1 MEEPNET
8 ESETDSSEYIVEKIV
23 GHRTHKGCL
32 EYFVKWLS
40 YPEADNT
47 WELPSDLNCD
57 HLIAA
62 YHTQQSVRR
71 PSIVEKIVSH
81 RSLMGNFE
89 YLVKWLNV
97 SEEGNTWEQPS
108 SLVCDHL
115 IAAYNLQ
122 HVVNQDLNDVYEKK
136 AKRLKVDPTPVIDN
150 AFSRGFEAEQILKT
164 FKNGEEISFLI
175 KFRNLEL
182 PQMIKSYVAYVEI
195 PDMVFKHYEKTC
207 TFVTPK

>member
-1 MEEPNET
+1 
-8 ESETDSSEYIVEKIV
+8 
-23 GHRTHKGCL
+23 
-32 EYFVKWLS
+32 
-40 YPEADNT
+40 
-47 WELPSDLNCD
+47 
-57 HLIAA
+57 
-62 YHTQQSVRR
+62 
-71 PSIVEKIVSH
+71 
-81 RSLMGNFE
+81 MGNVE

-97 SEEGNTWEQPS
+97 SEEGSTWEQPS

-115 IAAYNLQ
+115 IAAYNL
-122 HVVNQDLNDVYEKK
+122 QDLNDVYEKK

-150 AFSRGFEAEQILKT
+150 PFSRGFEAEKILNS

-182 PQMIKSYVAYVEI
+182 PLMIKSYVAYVEI

>member
-1 MEEPNET
+1 
-8 ESETDSSEYIVEKIV
+8 
-23 GHRTHKGCL
+23 
-32 EYFVKWLS
+32 
-40 YPEADNT
+40 
-47 WELPSDLNCD
+47 
-57 HLIAA
+57 
-62 YHTQQSVRR
+62 
-71 PSIVEKIVSH
+71 
-81 RSLMGNFE
+81 MGNVE

-97 SEEGNTWEQPS
+97 SEEGSTWEQPS

-122 HVVNQDLNDVYEKK
+122 DLNDV
-136 AKRLKVDPTPVIDN
+136 
-150 AFSRGFEAEQILKT
+150 RGFEAEKILNS

-182 PQMIKSYVAYVEI
+182 PLMIKSYVAYVEI